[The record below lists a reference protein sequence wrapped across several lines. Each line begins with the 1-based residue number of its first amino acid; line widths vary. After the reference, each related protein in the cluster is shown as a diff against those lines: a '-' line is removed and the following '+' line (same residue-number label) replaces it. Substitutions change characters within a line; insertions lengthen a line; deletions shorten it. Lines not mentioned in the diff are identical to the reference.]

1 MIALGLILYATAVAL
16 LLVFFTG
23 CKRADELDLRPYRL
37 PDQPDQPDQPA
48 YFDGFSYPIAGSFEP
63 FVTGA
68 RSHDDDV
75 APPIAG
81 GEG

>member
-1 MIALGLILYATAVAL
+1 MIALGLILYALGIAA
-16 LLVFFTG
+16 LLVFFTA
-23 CKRADELDLRPYRL
+23 CKRGDELDFGPYRIDDAA
-37 PDQPDQPDQPA
+37 DQPDR
-48 YFDGFSYPIAGSFEP
+48 FDG